1 MNYSSLRN
9 CISITVYT
17 QHVTEVTLVLA
28 GQAASSVQPPHTK
41 RLAHFEHAILYTTTL
56 LVHPVL
62 TVSTLYWVST
72 NTSPQTSNVTLV
84 YLLDCTDFFSQPS
97 TNIIWPSSSVLYSLM
112 AFSTNHNL
120 VLFIFTF
127 IPLPFT
133 PSFHQLSFLISS
145 SSLSAVKTKSST
157 YSNFHGKVKEKSTI
171 PHGVW

>member
-1 MNYSSLRN
+1 MHKLLHHFHMNYSSLRN

-17 QHVTEVTLVLA
+17 QHATEVTLVLA

-84 YLLDCTDFFSQPS
+84 YLLDCTLFFTTLHKHHMAIFQC
-97 TNIIWPSSSVLYSLM
+97 SVLPYGFLHKSQLG
-112 AFSTNHNL
+112 FIHIHFHTFTLHSILSSIKLFNQ
-120 VLFIFTF
+120 FIFT
-127 IPLPFT
+127 IC
-133 PSFHQLSFLISS
+133 SQNQIIHI
-145 SSLSAVKTKSST
+145 
-157 YSNFHGKVKEKSTI
+157 
-171 PHGVW
+171 